1 MKVAF
6 ATTDGVFVD
15 EHFGRAARFSIYEF
29 DAKGFRQAGER
40 LFSGGAMDATVEGT
54 KGMGAEHDEAVEA
67 KVEKIADCKVV
78 YMTNIGGPS
87 AARLGR
93 RGIMPVKVKEGTAI
107 ADLAETLMHTIK
119 NSPPPWMRKLLSF
132 QVKKK

>member
-6 ATTDGVFVD
+6 ASTDGIFVD
-15 EHFGRAARFSIYEF
+15 EHFGRAAKFLIYEF

-40 LFSGGAMDATVEGT
+40 LFSGGARDAAVEGT
-54 KGMGAEHDEAVEA
+54 KGLGAEHDEAVEA
-67 KVEKIADCKVV
+67 KVEKISDCKVV
-78 YMTNIGGPS
+78 YMTSIGGPS

-107 ADLAETLMHTIK
+107 ADLAETLMRTIK
-119 NSPPPWMRKLLSF
+119 NSPPPWMKKLLFF
-132 QVKKK
+132 QGKEK